1 MDNFIAVLKKYSDF
15 QSSSSR
21 KEYWMFVLFNI
32 VFSSLATIVSPK
44 LSMLY
49 SLLIFIPALAVT
61 VRRLHDV
68 GKSGWMML
76 IVFIPLIGPIWLL
89 VLLLQKGDS
98 FNEFFT
104 NDNSYKQTEKKQ
116 ERPSEEKKSCCSNDE
131 KEVKEDSDPL
141 QEEEK
146 IQEQVKPNSSEDVD
160 HQDDEMIE
168 YKLDDGTIKKI
179 KKTHAAILPKS
190 HPARIAYD
198 EINSN

>member
-15 QSSSSR
+15 ESSSSR

-32 VFSSLATIVSPK
+32 VFSSLASVISPK
-44 LSMLY
+44 ISMLY
-49 SLLIFIPALAVT
+49 SLFIFIPALAVT

-68 GKSGWMML
+68 GKSGWMLL

-89 VLLLQKGDS
+89 VLLLQKGVS

-104 NDNSYKQTEKKQ
+104 NDDSYKYTEKKQ
-116 ERPSEEKKSCCSNDE
+116 EQPSEEKKSCCSND
-131 KEVKEDSDPL
+131 D
-141 QEEEK
+141 
-146 IQEQVKPNSSEDVD
+146 SEDVVNESVKD
-160 HQDDEMIE
+160 ESNNKEKVNSDNSEEIDDEMIE
-168 YKLDDGTIKKI
+168 YKIDDGTIKKM

-190 HPARIAYD
+190 HPARKAYD

>member
-15 QSSSSR
+15 ESSSSR

-32 VFSSLATIVSPK
+32 VFSSLASIISPK
-44 LSMLY
+44 ISMLY
-49 SLLIFIPALAVT
+49 SLFIFIPALAVT

-68 GKSGWMML
+68 GKSGWMLL

-89 VLLLQKGDS
+89 VLLLQKGVS

-104 NDNSYKQTEKKQ
+104 NDDSYKYTEKKQ
-116 ERPSEEKKSCCSNDE
+116 ERPSEEKKSCCSND
-131 KEVKEDSDPL
+131 D
-141 QEEEK
+141 
-146 IQEQVKPNSSEDVD
+146 SEDVVNESVKD
-160 HQDDEMIE
+160 ESNNKEQVNSDDSEEIDDEMIE

-190 HPARIAYD
+190 HPARIAFD

>member
-1 MDNFIAVLKKYSDF
+1 MDNFITVLKKYSDF
-15 QSSSSR
+15 ESSSSR

-32 VFSSLATIVSPK
+32 VFSSLASIISPK
-44 LSMLY
+44 ISMLY
-49 SLLIFIPALAVT
+49 SLFIFIPALAVT

-68 GKSGWMML
+68 GKSGWMLL

-89 VLLLQKGDS
+89 VLLLQKGVS

-104 NDNSYKQTEKKQ
+104 NDDSYKHTERKQ
-116 ERPSEEKKSCCSNDE
+116 EQPSEEKKSCCSND
-131 KEVKEDSDPL
+131 D
-141 QEEEK
+141 
-146 IQEQVKPNSSEDVD
+146 SEDVVNESVKD
-160 HQDDEMIE
+160 ESNNKEQVNSDDSEEIDDEMIE

>member
-15 QSSSSR
+15 ESSSSR

-32 VFSSLATIVSPK
+32 VFSSLASVISPK
-44 LSMLY
+44 ISMLY
-49 SLLIFIPALAVT
+49 SLFIFIPALAVT

-68 GKSGWMML
+68 GKSGWMLL

-89 VLLLQKGDS
+89 VLLLQKGVS

-104 NDNSYKQTEKKQ
+104 NDDSYKYTEKKQ
-116 ERPSEEKKSCCSNDE
+116 ERPSEEKKSCCSND
-131 KEVKEDSDPL
+131 D
-141 QEEEK
+141 
-146 IQEQVKPNSSEDVD
+146 SEDVVNESVKD
-160 HQDDEMIE
+160 ESNNKEQVNSDDSEEIDDEMIE
-168 YKLDDGTIKKI
+168 YKLDDGTIKKM

-190 HPARIAYD
+190 HPARKAYD

>member
-15 QSSSSR
+15 ESSSSR

-32 VFSSLATIVSPK
+32 VFSSLASIISPK
-44 LSMLY
+44 ISMLY
-49 SLLIFIPALAVT
+49 SLFIFIPALAVT

-68 GKSGWMML
+68 GKSGWMLL

-89 VLLLQKGDS
+89 VLLLQKGVS

-104 NDNSYKQTEKKQ
+104 NDDSYKYTEKKQ
-116 ERPSEEKKSCCSNDE
+116 ERPSEEKKSCCSND
-131 KEVKEDSDPL
+131 D
-141 QEEEK
+141 
-146 IQEQVKPNSSEDVD
+146 SEDVVNESVKD
-160 HQDDEMIE
+160 ESNNKQQVNSDDSEEIDDEMIE
-168 YKLDDGTIKKI
+168 YKLDDGTIKKM

-190 HPARIAYD
+190 HPARKAYD

>member
-15 QSSSSR
+15 ESSSSR

-32 VFSSLATIVSPK
+32 VFSSLASIISPK
-44 LSMLY
+44 ISMLY
-49 SLLIFIPALAVT
+49 SLFIFIPAIAVT

-68 GKSGWMML
+68 GKSGWMLL

-89 VLLLQKGDS
+89 VLLLQKGVS

-116 ERPSEEKKSCCSNDE
+116 ERPSEEKKSCCSNDDSE
-131 KEVKEDSDPL
+131 DLVNESVKDESNN
-141 QEEEK
+141 K
-146 IQEQVKPNSSEDVD
+146 EQVNSDDSEEI
-160 HQDDEMIE
+160 DDEMIE
-168 YKLDDGTIKKI
+168 YKLDDGTIKKM

-190 HPARIAYD
+190 HPARKAYD

>member
-15 QSSSSR
+15 ESSSSR

-32 VFSSLATIVSPK
+32 VFSSLASIISPK
-44 LSMLY
+44 ISMLY
-49 SLLIFIPALAVT
+49 SLFIFIPALAVT

-68 GKSGWMML
+68 GKSGWMLL

-89 VLLLQKGDS
+89 VLLLQKGVS

-104 NDNSYKQTEKKQ
+104 NDDSYKQTEKKQ
-116 ERPSEEKKSCCSNDE
+116 ERPSEEKKSCCSND
-131 KEVKEDSDPL
+131 D
-141 QEEEK
+141 
-146 IQEQVKPNSSEDVD
+146 SEDVVNESVKD
-160 HQDDEMIE
+160 ESNNKEQVNSDDSEEIDDEMIE
-168 YKLDDGTIKKI
+168 YKLDDGTIKKM

-190 HPARIAYD
+190 HPARIAFD

>member
-15 QSSSSR
+15 ESSSSR

-32 VFSSLATIVSPK
+32 VFSSLASIISPK
-44 LSMLY
+44 ISMLY
-49 SLLIFIPALAVT
+49 SLFIFIPALAVT

-68 GKSGWMML
+68 GKSGWMLL

-89 VLLLQKGDS
+89 VLLLQKGVS

-104 NDNSYKQTEKKQ
+104 NDDSYKYTEKKQ
-116 ERPSEEKKSCCSNDE
+116 ERPSEEKKSCCSND
-131 KEVKEDSDPL
+131 D
-141 QEEEK
+141 
-146 IQEQVKPNSSEDVD
+146 SEDVVNESVKD
-160 HQDDEMIE
+160 ESNNKEQVNSDDSEEIDDEMIE
-168 YKLDDGTIKKI
+168 YKLDDGTIKKM

-190 HPARIAYD
+190 HPARKAYD